1 MLDWLANS
9 SDLNPKG
16 NLCGIAKRKIR
27 GTRYNNAGELKAA
40 FKATWASI
48 TPQQCHMWIAS
59 MPRHTDAVFQAKGGP
74 TKYLVHIREHI
85 FQKADISVLKIFAFY

>member
-1 MLDWLANS
+1 MVLPTGRSEVRD
-9 SDLNPKG
+9 
-16 NLCGIAKRKIR
+16 
-27 GTRYNNAGELKAA
+27 TTMQVKAA

-74 TKYLVHIREHI
+74 TKYLVHTCEHFSEGRHFCI
-85 FQKADISVLKIFAFY
+85 KNPCFY